1 MIFSLTSAQNG
12 KGKELPAGNHSIEIE
27 IGNLPLLVGGYNI
40 GFSVHCGETEVIAN
54 ISNLF
59 SLQIIGPEI
68 LGFART
74 NSGIFSIPVTWRET
88 GSLAEAAA

>member
-1 MIFSLTSAQNG
+1 MIFSLTSAQKG
-12 KGKELPAGNHSIEIE
+12 QGKEISAGNYSIEID

-74 NSGIFSIPVTWRET
+74 NSGIFSIPVSWRET
-88 GSLAEAAA
+88 RSLADSHA